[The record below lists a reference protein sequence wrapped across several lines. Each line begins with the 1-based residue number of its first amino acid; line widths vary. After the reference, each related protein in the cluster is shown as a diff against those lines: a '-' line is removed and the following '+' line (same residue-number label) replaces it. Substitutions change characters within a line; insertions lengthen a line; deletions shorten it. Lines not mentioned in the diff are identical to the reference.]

1 MKGAIIIFAVVW
13 PFVFA
18 AFPLPGLAA
27 DESFDRQAAA
37 EKAKKKLADGE
48 HLKAAEIYKQLWDNG
63 AKSADVAYN
72 AGTAYA
78 KAGKIGMAVLFLERA
93 KILSPGDEDA
103 KTNLAIVVKQAKKRG
118 AAAAGEQ
125 EGKPPKSS
133 KTEDDD
139 DAGLTLQNALDVLSS
154 DAWAALFIACMWG
167 ASLLSITLLFARTP
181 QNKKRASAGL
191 IAAAVLAVV
200 FGSLFYLKAKDDVLT
215 DWGAVTTSC
224 EAKEGPHENFPA
236 SFNAYEGMKAAL
248 AEEMEGWRKIT
259 SPNGLTGY
267 VKAENVE
274 KIASF

>member
-1 MKGAIIIFAVVW
+1 MKRAIIIFAVVLQL
-13 PFVFA
+13 VCA
-18 AFPLPGLAA
+18 AFLAHGLAA
-27 DESFDRQAAA
+27 EEDFDRQAAA

-63 AKSADVAYN
+63 AKSSDVAYN

-103 KTNLAIVVKQAKKRG
+103 KANLAIVAKKIKRQNSD
-118 AAAAGEQ
+118 AAAESGD
-125 EGKPPKSS
+125 KTVKSA
-133 KTEDDD
+133 KAEDD
-139 DAGLTLQNALDVLSS
+139 DAGLTLQSALDVLSS

-167 ASLLSITLLFARTP
+167 ASLLSITLLFTRTP
-181 QNKKRASAGL
+181 RNKKRASSAL
-191 IAAAVLAVV
+191 VAAAVLTVV

-215 DWGAVTTSC
+215 DWGVVIASC

-236 SFNAYEGMKAAL
+236 SFKASEGMKAAL
-248 AEEMEGWRKIT
+248 SEEMEGWRKIT

-267 VKAENVE
+267 VKSGDVE